1 MAGSGEQ
8 DDKTGGFITESNF
21 LTSFRT
27 SKKEEV
33 VSLVQSAVETRY
45 SRNWI
50 GSIVCTVNQIAWH
63 AIFITLKQTV
73 KRSTKQCSYY
83 TFNIQLPQPS

>member
-50 GSIVCTVNQIAWH
+50 GSIVCTVNQIA
-63 AIFITLKQTV
+63 
-73 KRSTKQCSYY
+73 
-83 TFNIQLPQPS
+83 